1 MKKNEQLSIN
11 ESIIRLKRRKN
22 ARKLKIRIYMRHDVM
37 QKSVESYGTKK
48 KMQCK
53 ECIE

>member
-1 MKKNEQLSIN
+1 
-11 ESIIRLKRRKN
+11 
-22 ARKLKIRIYMRHDVM
+22 MRHDVM